1 MLEMVR
7 GCRVPRCDLLAEQG
21 MQTEYGFC
29 VNVNARNIKSLMCDF
44 ILAQKS
50 PVFLILELPTNQHD
64 EQALRQND
72 AEPMHRDVYYLDG
85 LSSAEAVALLDEYGE
100 LLIHDGLSYFGFGAH
115 DATAEIM
122 LAKYNIVKLLTK
134 DFKTYQDFFVKHNIS
149 LVENCL
155 TAWDTFNHD
164 VPGEATVV
172 EVDGKT
178 VYALPEVLKSR
189 GLYFAERRV
198 DD

>member
-29 VNVNARNIKSLMCDF
+29 VNVNARNIKNLMCDF
-44 ILAQKS
+44 IRAQKS

-72 AEPMHRDVYYLDG
+72 TEPMHCDVYYLDG

-100 LLIHDGLSYFGFGAH
+100 LLIHDGLSHFGFGAH

-122 LAKYNIVKLLTK
+122 LSKYNIVKLLTK
-134 DFKTYQDFFVKHNIS
+134 DFKTYQDFFVKHNIR

-155 TAWDTFNHD
+155 TAWDTFNRD
-164 VPGEATVV
+164 APGEATVIA
-172 EVDGKT
+172 VDGKT
-178 VYALPEVLKSR
+178 VYTLPELLKSR